1 MTDATAVERLARL
14 QSRRS
19 APTGQAD
26 DPSFPA
32 RPPTS
37 RGRRRSP
44 AAAAKIITLGGSTTA
59 ILGIMAGLGLAER
72 NAQGD
77 VATSPVLS
85 PATNVVEID
94 PIPSTSVAA
103 PTTPATNPLVPAS
116 AIGQTAPVTAPVSAP
131 VPAPVPV
138 PVAVDLAVP
147 PPPPPKQQQPQ
158 QQAAPTPQAT
168 TSGS

>member
-1 MTDATAVERLARL
+1 M
-14 QSRRS
+14 
-19 APTGQAD
+19 
-26 DPSFPA
+26 
-32 RPPTS
+32 PPTS

-72 NAQGD
+72 STQGD
-77 VATSPVLS
+77 IATSLVLS
-85 PATNVVEID
+85 PATNIVEID

-103 PTTPATNPLVPAS
+103 PTTPATNPLVPAP
-116 AIGQTAPVTAPVSAP
+116 AIGAPVTAPVTDPVTDAAP
-131 VPAPVPV
+131 APAPVPV
-138 PVAVDLAVP
+138 PIAVDLAVP
-147 PPPPPKQQQPQ
+147 PPPPPQQQQQQ